1 MSGSS
6 LAEQVGTKEESH
18 HPKLEGLKTK
28 ASEPELQDL
37 NAEIPKPLHKR
48 AKMYATQHDQFLRDV
63 LIEALR
69 EFLPE

>member
-1 MSGSS
+1 MSSNS
-6 LAEQVGTKEESH
+6 LAEQTNSKDGSN
-18 HPKLEGLKTK
+18 HPGIERLKNK
-28 ASEPELQDL
+28 ASEPDLQDL

-48 AKMYATQHDQFLRDV
+48 AKMHATKHDQFLRDV